1 MIHKIQF
8 NNSKGEKLAGIL
20 NIPFGKSKI
29 FPAIILAHG
38 FGYHMHED
46 NMDGVPMFDELARTL
61 CENGFLTLQF
71 DFTGCGESEGDFSKT
86 TLTSH
91 VADLNSALEIVKKL
105 PFVDTKRIGIV
116 GMSFGTAVTV
126 AFMGRNRFFIS
137 DKTCEEMSRVKVQR
151 GDTTADLFPADGYK
165 EIKSIVLL
173 SSCKSPKD
181 QIAKIFQ
188 TEGKYNPEAISSLE
202 RENEKPVNTGPQFWK
217 DFDNYNFPDIIKNI
231 HIPLMMIHGEKDDL
245 VGRKIDDYFALANN
259 PKELHVIKNTQHGY
273 EGKQALE
280 EMMKLV
286 LDWFKKWL

>member
-1 MIHKIQF
+1 MHKIEF

-20 NIPFGKSKI
+20 NIPNGNKK
-29 FPAIILAHG
+29 FPAVILVHG

-91 VADLNSALEIVKKL
+91 VADLNSALEILKKL

-126 AFMGRNRFFIS
+126 
-137 DKTCEEMSRVKVQR
+137 CR
-151 GDTTADLFPADGYK
+151 GDEGV
-165 EIKSIVLL
+165 KSVVLL

-245 VGRKIDDYFALANN
+245 VGRKIDDYFSLANQ
-259 PKELHVIKNTQHGY
+259 PKELHIIKNTGHGY
-273 EGKQALE
+273 EGKEALE
-280 EMMKLV
+280 EMLKLV
-286 LDWFKKWL
+286 LGWFKKWL